1 MPAAGDGGRTA
12 TNNLGG
18 LGAALP
24 IAAWRKLT
32 VLGTH
37 RRYRRGYVLM
47 DQTDTGRHV
56 FVLLTGRVKVSRYDE
71 DGYQLVLAVRGA
83 GEVLG
88 ELGLY
93 GRDRR
98 SAEVRAATVC
108 EVRVIQGDDFKG
120 FVDAEK
126 LNPLIT
132 QHISRRLVEEER
144 LRQITRKHPVDL
156 RVARGLL
163 HFAKLSLGVDPE
175 ATIAAHRR
183 PVEIWLSHED
193 LAKALDMARPTVTAK
208 LTLLRKADIVA
219 TERGRVIILDM
230 AALTARC
237 EFPST

>member
-1 MPAAGDGGRTA
+1 MPAASDGGRTA
-12 TNNLGG
+12 MKELGG

-24 IAAWRKLT
+24 TVAWRRLT

-37 RRYRRGYVLM
+37 RQYKTGHVLM

-71 DGYQLVLAVRGA
+71 DGYQLVLAVRGP

-98 SAEVRAATVC
+98 SAEVRASSVC
-108 EVRVIQGDDFKG
+108 EVRIIQGDDFKR
-120 FVDAEK
+120 FIDAER
-126 LNPLIT
+126 LNPLVA

-144 LRQITRKHPVDL
+144 LRQITRKHPVEL

-163 HFAKLSLGVDPE
+163 HYAKLALGVDPE
-175 ATIAAHRR
+175 ANVAAHRS
-183 PVEIWLSHED
+183 PVEIWLNHED
-193 LAKALDMARPTVTAK
+193 ISKAIDMARPTVTAK

-219 TERGRVIILDM
+219 TARGRVIILDM
-230 AALTARC
+230 AALVARC